1 MVQISLS
8 QKPVIHYKHS
18 SFSAVPNENDLL
30 FSTALEN
37 EGLKLLRKNLKS
49 RNKNAEMIKSN

>member
-8 QKPVIHYKHS
+8 QEPVIHYKHNF
-18 SFSAVPNENDLL
+18 FSAIPNENDTL

-37 EGLKLLRKNLKS
+37 EVLKLLRKNLKS
-49 RNKNAEMIKSN
+49 RNKDAEMIKSN